1 MTPDRVDISLGSL
14 MMIFYISAAKTKP
27 FFPGLLSI
35 GSLRSSRQ
43 GHFTRL
49 ALFFRAGSGF
59 CFLLLLLFHHFFQA
73 SLELRFFV
81 GIGTFLVILQLLVD
95 GILVNKAPDDELLAE
110 SRSEEH
116 TSELQSLMS

>member
-14 MMIFYISAAKTKP
+14 IIIFYRSAAKTKP
-27 FFPGLLSI
+27 VFPGLLSI

-95 GILVNKAPDDELLAE
+95 GILVNKAPDDEQIGRA
-110 SRSEEH
+110 H
-116 TSELQSLMS
+116 V